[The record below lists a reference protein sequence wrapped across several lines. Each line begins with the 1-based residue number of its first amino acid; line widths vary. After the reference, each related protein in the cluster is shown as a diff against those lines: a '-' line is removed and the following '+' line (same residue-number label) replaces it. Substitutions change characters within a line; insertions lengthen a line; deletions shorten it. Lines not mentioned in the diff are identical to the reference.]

1 VRIVLSALLLLA
13 SGNIFSN
20 KWQYRITKI
29 EGDRGTDNTRYSS
42 GDPQSMTPY
51 TASMCEMAIMEVDGR
66 GNGKD
71 SQKGNGLV
79 TESLQ
84 KVIFS

>member
-1 VRIVLSALLLLA
+1 
-13 SGNIFSN
+13 
-20 KWQYRITKI
+20 
-29 EGDRGTDNTRYSS
+29 
-42 GDPQSMTPY
+42 MTPY

-71 SQKGNGLV
+71 SKKSNGLV

>member
-1 VRIVLSALLLLA
+1 M
-13 SGNIFSN
+13 
-20 KWQYRITKI
+20 ITKI

-71 SQKGNGLV
+71 SKKGNGLV

-84 KVIFS
+84 KVIFSTLGDPFCLGHSVQLFGPY